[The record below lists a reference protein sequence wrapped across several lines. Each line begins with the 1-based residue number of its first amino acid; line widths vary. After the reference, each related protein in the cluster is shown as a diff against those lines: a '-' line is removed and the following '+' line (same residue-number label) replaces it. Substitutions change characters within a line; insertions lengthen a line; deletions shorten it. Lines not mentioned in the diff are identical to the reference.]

1 MFLLRLYLIPEPSC
15 GHLLTAQEGRE
26 MRESVCKAQ
35 PHQMPGSTSAA
46 EIRVS
51 DKSVRPGLPFSL
63 ALALACPGHDDLSA
77 QAAH

>member
-1 MFLLRLYLIPEPSC
+1 MLVRCFAKIIELFQAGVFLLRLYLIPEPSC
-15 GHLLTAQEGRE
+15 GRLLTDQEGRG

-51 DKSVRPGLPFSL
+51 DKSV
-63 ALALACPGHDDLSA
+63 CPGFV
-77 QAAH
+77 